1 MSRLQDKVSIIT
13 GAGAGMGEQMAL
25 LFAKEGAKVV
35 ATDINMDNLE
45 SVKSK
50 IETEGGQVEICK
62 CDISH
67 EPDVAAAFKLAV
79 DTYGRVDSLVN
90 NAGIMDRFD
99 AVAAV
104 DNDMWERILHV
115 NLFGN
120 FYTMRAA
127 CQQFLTQESRGN
139 IVNIG
144 SAAAVAGGRAGAAY
158 TSAKHGM
165 VGLTKNTAHMYAKE
179 GIRCNMI
186 APGSTAT
193 SMSADWDYS
202 SFSELARDRVF
213 SVLDGLQPR
222 RAEAWEIATTTLFL
236 ASDEARA
243 INGAIITADSGMTA
257 F

>member
-1 MSRLQDKVSIIT
+1 MKRLQEKVTIIT

-25 LFAKEGAKVV
+25 LFAEEGANVV
-35 ATDINMDNLE
+35 ATDINIENLE
-45 SVKSK
+45 RVKAEIDAK
-50 IETEGGQVEICK
+50 GGTVIICK
-62 CDISH
+62 CDISK
-67 EPDVAAAFKLAV
+67 ESDVDAAFELAV
-79 DTYGRVDSLVN
+79 KSFGRVDSLVN
-90 NAGIMDRFD
+90 NAGVMDRFD
-99 AVAAV
+99 AVADV
-104 DNDMWERILHV
+104 DNAMWERTLHV

-127 CQQFLTQESRGN
+127 CRQFLTQEVRGN

-193 SMSADWDYS
+193 SMSSDWDYS

-213 SVLDGLQPR
+213 GVLDGLQPR
-222 RAEAWEIATTTLFL
+222 RAEAWEIATLTLFL
-236 ASDEARA
+236 ASDEAQA